1 MSTSLELNRDL
12 RTFTLHLEPS
22 GKEECA
28 LLPPGVRVNLTV
40 ASSAFPKIMTLN
52 LSDYNYKN
60 TTEVVFPIL
69 ILKED
74 LDLFTDEQFV
84 FVTIESFSHIAEIEV
99 LIFDESKSDL
109 ENCFVGLDLLIDHE
123 IDLDIQPA

>member
-1 MSTSLELNRDL
+1 M
-12 RTFTLHLEPS
+12 HLEPS

-52 LSDYNYKN
+52 LSDYSYKN